1 MSNNNLGVSYLF
13 YEPVDYKKLQL
24 PDYPKII
31 THPMD
36 MGTVRQKLVDGKY
49 SDPMEVQ
56 KDMELMFHNC
66 YRYNPP
72 SNAVVRAAKKLDT
85 IFHKK

>member
-1 MSNNNLGVSYLF
+1 
-13 YEPVDYKKLQL
+13 
-24 PDYPKII
+24 
-31 THPMD
+31 MD

-72 SNAVVRAAKKLDT
+72 SNSVVKAAKKLDT
-85 IFHKK
+85 IFHKMWVDHLESTIEKSQFHVLIH

>member
-1 MSNNNLGVSYLF
+1 MF
-13 YEPVDYKKLQL
+13 YEPVDYKKLKL

-72 SNAVVRAAKKLDT
+72 SNSVVKAAKKLDT
-85 IFHKK
+85 IFHKM